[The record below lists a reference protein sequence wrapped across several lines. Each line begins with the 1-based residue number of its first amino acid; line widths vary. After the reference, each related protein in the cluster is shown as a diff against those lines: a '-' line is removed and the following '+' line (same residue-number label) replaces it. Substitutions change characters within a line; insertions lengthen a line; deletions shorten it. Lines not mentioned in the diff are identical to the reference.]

1 MYNYD
6 INCYNCTRIEILY
19 MGFPTLESFELG
31 MKELIA
37 YIWAKCKGV
46 DEIRIK
52 VTHIVEENNMI
63 NPEVKSILTKN
74 SFKWKHLVN
83 DKESGR
89 STVYS
94 LRK

>member
-19 MGFPTLESFELG
+19 MGFPTLESFSIG
-31 MKELIA
+31 TKELVA
-37 YIWAKCKGV
+37 YIWAKNPGV

-52 VTHIVEENNMI
+52 VAHVIDENNMV
-63 NPEVKSILTKN
+63 NAEVKKTLTSN
-74 SFKWKHLVN
+74 NFKWKHLVN

-89 STVYS
+89 CTVYA